1 MLNFARRI
9 KNTIAKHKWI
19 FVGIALVV
27 IGGLASNYVHQK
39 NIEKAAISFQAQQAA
54 KKKNLAQT
62 LYDAKAKENKAR
74 ELADAK
80 TNHLIQTL
88 NVTDK
93 SSLPTCDSLHN
104 RPGVI
109 ITSGSCDYRLRAK
122 GQIDMAVVFLW
133 DQPSDASTNELNA
146 MKGPASSEQSLQYT
160 NTYLHAQE
168 AVYGKPSLD
177 VKLSYYG
184 PFETRQ
190 PIPGSNTSLSD
201 TQAIA
206 ELFASTSKANNVPE
220 SKYDITHYV
229 YLPTYSFRS
238 FALPSSHRAYT
249 NPSYGRSTATFI
261 HETLH
266 MFGASDKYN
275 NNDCNTRGKS
285 NPFGAQ
291 ADAKFDIMCSDFGIF
306 DNINVNIITA
316 REIGWTN

>member
-1 MLNFARRI
+1 MLKFVRRI
-9 KNTIAKHKWI
+9 KTTITKHKW
-19 FVGIALVV
+19 VLAVIALVV
-27 IGGLASNYVHQK
+27 VGGLASNYLHQK

-80 TNHLIQTL
+80 TSQLIQTL
-88 NVTDK
+88 NVAEK
-93 SSLPTCDSLHN
+93 SSLPTCDALRN

-122 GQIDMAVVFLW
+122 GQINMAVVFLW
-133 DQPSDASTNELNA
+133 DQPSSASTNELNA
-146 MKGPASSEQSLQYT
+146 MKGPTSSEQSLQFT

-168 AVYGKPSLD
+168 AVYAKPSLD

-184 PFETRQ
+184 PYETHQ
-190 PIPGSNTSLSD
+190 PIPGDNSSLGE

-220 SKYDITHYV
+220 SEYDITHYV
-229 YLPTYSFRS
+229 YLPTYRFRS
-238 FALPSSHRAYT
+238 FALPASHRAYT
-249 NPSYGRSTATFI
+249 NPSYGRSTATFV

-285 NPFGAQ
+285 NPFSTQ
-291 ADAKFDIMCSDFGIF
+291 ADSKFDIMCSDFGIF